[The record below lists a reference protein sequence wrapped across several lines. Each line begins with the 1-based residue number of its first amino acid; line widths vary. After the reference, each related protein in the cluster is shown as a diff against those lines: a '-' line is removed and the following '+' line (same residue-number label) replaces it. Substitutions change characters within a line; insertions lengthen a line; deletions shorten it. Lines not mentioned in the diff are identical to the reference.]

1 MTDTTDEYTA
11 EQVEA
16 LVEMIAA
23 ELPEDGSPIDWEW
36 IWDRC
41 DGAPDPTR
49 PQLDPTTGD
58 RHRLFLPSDL
68 NDPIFRTLKRR
79 AKQAQR

>member
-1 MTDTTDEYTA
+1 MTTDQYTA
-11 EQVEA
+11 EQVRA
-16 LVEMIAA
+16 LVEIVVA
-23 ELPEDGSPIDWEW
+23 ELPEDGSSIDWEW
-36 IWDRC
+36 MWDRV

-49 PQLDPTTGD
+49 PDLDPVTGD

-79 AKQAQR
+79 AKAAKR